1 MKNNYKVTQKVNNYK
16 IPTNTNVKGAVCGLG
31 KIMALGLTLA
41 GCSMN
46 TTGYKFTNGGN
57 KAQIT
62 RLYENPET
70 KETGSSLIGTFT
82 RNGNCYTANNP
93 STFVPGANEI
103 QVCDDSRGRNI
114 YSLFSNPQEV
124 DNLPNFNSVATFPE
138 KKENERT
145 STDEGSTDEG
155 STGGRG
161 DASGGS
167 NKGRT

>member
-1 MKNNYKVTQKVNNYK
+1 MKNNYKVTQNVRNYK
-16 IPTNTNVKGAVCGLG
+16 KPTNTNVKRVGGLG
-31 KIMALGLTLA
+31 RIVFAGLVASTIA

-138 KKENERT
+138 KKENDRT
-145 STDEGSTDEG
+145 SN
-155 STGGRG
+155 GRG
-161 DASGGS
+161 RSGDGT
-167 NKGRT
+167 GRNNGRS

>member
-1 MKNNYKVTQKVNNYK
+1 MNYNKQKTTQNISGYK
-16 IPTNTNVKGAVCGLG
+16 KPTNTNVKGALGGLG
-31 KIMALGLTLA
+31 RIAFAGLVASTIA

-70 KETGSSLIGTFT
+70 KETGSSLMGTFT

-93 STFVPGANEI
+93 STFAPGANKI

-145 STDEGSTDEG
+145 STDEGSNN
-155 STGGRG
+155 GGNG
-161 DASGGS
+161 NGNSETAL
-167 NKGRT
+167 